1 MESTHYKRQ
10 RAWGIF
16 ACAAVGVGAVMLIT
30 PRPANAQNAD
40 LDDLRIRVER
50 LEKENQ
56 ELRQSQVSPPIGD
69 AAQQPG
75 DPQVQQVQAQQ
86 CREPPWSAAT

>member
-1 MESTHYKRQ
+1 
-10 RAWGIF
+10 
-16 ACAAVGVGAVMLIT
+16 MLIT

-56 ELRQSQVSPPIGD
+56 EIATEQVSPPIGD

-75 DPQVQQVQAQQ
+75 NPQVQAGAS
-86 CREPPWSAAT
+86 PNSAGSRRGRQRPEHQDQPQGRPVPLV